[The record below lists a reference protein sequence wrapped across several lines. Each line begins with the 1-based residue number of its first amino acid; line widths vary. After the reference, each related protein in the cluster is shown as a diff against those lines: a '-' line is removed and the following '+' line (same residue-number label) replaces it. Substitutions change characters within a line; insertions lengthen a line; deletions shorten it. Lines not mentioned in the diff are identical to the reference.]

1 MFQSAAVDERAQR
14 IVESAVALAEMG
26 GFEAVRLRDVA
37 ADAGVA
43 LGTLYRHFRSK
54 EDLLVAALSVE
65 VTMLEDYLRTNP
77 ARGSNPI
84 DRVVSVFA
92 VATRGMCRRP
102 RLAQAVLKSVAS
114 ADPNLTEQVAAF
126 HGRIAALTDT
136 ALNTSRADGDNNG
149 DRSAEALILQQV
161 WFASL
166 VGWAG
171 GLHDQD
177 AVVSKVRVAAGFVLG

>member
-1 MFQSAAVDERAQR
+1 VFQSAAVDERAQR